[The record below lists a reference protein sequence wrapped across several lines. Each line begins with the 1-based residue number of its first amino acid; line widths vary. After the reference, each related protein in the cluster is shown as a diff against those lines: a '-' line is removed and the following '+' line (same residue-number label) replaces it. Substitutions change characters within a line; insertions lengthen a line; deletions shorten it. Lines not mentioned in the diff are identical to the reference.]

1 VSVVAGED
9 AIQRELSS
17 DFDEELSQ
25 YGSYE
30 AYARYDVYTIR
41 IRRAS
46 ELTITAVCTDDEI
59 RAAMRE
65 IVSWSRTADELVE
78 EQWAWYVALGRPS
91 SEETRVVEGLQAAL
105 ADRQLDWTLRRFES
119 AEDAWASR
127 AGELAWALL
136 NGRTANH
143 DEPPGPTWRGSLGG
157 PSAGLW
163 PEPIEIA
170 NFTFHA
176 WEAQWDRWDPWDVYV
191 ANQAKHAL
199 SRYMSLSGGWFTDK
213 TAANLS
219 VGIRDAYYHGLAVAV
234 PTGSNEL
241 GYAMDSRA

>member
-1 VSVVAGED
+1 MAGED

-17 DFDEELSQ
+17 DFDDELSQ

-41 IRRAS
+41 IRRAF
-46 ELTITAVCTDDEI
+46 ELTITAECTDDEI

-91 SEETRVVEGLQAAL
+91 SEETKVVERLQAAL
-105 ADRQLDWTLRRFES
+105 ANRQLDWTLRRFES
-119 AEDAWASR
+119 AEHAWAAR
-127 AGELAWALL
+127 AGELARALL

-143 DEPPGPTWRGSLGG
+143 DEPPGPTWRGSLGR

-176 WEAQWDRWDPWDVYV
+176 WEAQWDRWDPWDLYV
-191 ANQAKHAL
+191 ANQATHAL
-199 SRYMSLSGGWFTDK
+199 SRYMSLSRGWSTDK

-234 PTGSNEL
+234 PTGPNEL